1 MNKKKI
7 LLKKEKRRLQEK
19 MRRQKKIIRN
29 QKLLQE
35 RYKQGSKDGTLP
47 GGNVTL
53 KCGRCGMFGHMKTN
67 KSCPVFIGDEEEEEK
82 EETPLPERKKKK
94 TSHSSG
100 DR

>member
-1 MNKKKI
+1 
-7 LLKKEKRRLQEK
+7 
-19 MRRQKKIIRN
+19 
-29 QKLLQE
+29 
-35 RYKQGSKDGTLP
+35 
-47 GGNVTL
+47 L